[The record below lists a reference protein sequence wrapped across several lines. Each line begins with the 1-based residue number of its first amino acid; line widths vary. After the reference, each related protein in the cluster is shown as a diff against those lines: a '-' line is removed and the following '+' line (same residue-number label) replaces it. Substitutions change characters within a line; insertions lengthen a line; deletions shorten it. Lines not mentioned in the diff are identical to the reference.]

1 MTHALRSQRLVA
13 LFAGGWLLLNF
24 PLLGLWDSD
33 LTVGGIALFP
43 LALFGIWGGTIALL
57 AWWMETGTP
66 LQDPGP
72 ASSMPDPVLDSAAG
86 HEHGA
91 IPLASPVR
99 LTGSG
104 D

>member
-1 MTHALRSQRLVA
+1 MTNALRSQRLVA

-33 LTVGGIALFP
+33 LSVGGIALFP

-66 LQDPGP
+66 PQDPVP
-72 ASSMPDPVLDSAAG
+72 TEVPDLDLDMGSG
-86 HEHGA
+86 HDT
-91 IPLASPVR
+91 LVASPVS
-99 LTGSG
+99 LPDSM